1 MFILKK
7 FKKYNE
13 EVKHVKTIK
22 KAIALVLT
30 ALMVL
35 SLVPAGVSA
44 RPSAGMTLSE
54 FQAELTPRMESFYA
68 NITPEQAT
76 ILKAMGDSLNT
87 STLSPY
93 TTVDAAWTTILGGL
107 VTPTLVTK
115 YGSTQAAATVLAKMV
130 YSTME
135 LMFYM
140 DTAAGTDSA
149 KLEAAITNAYN
160 NLYLPMDELAGYSFT
175 QAALS
180 SILSDVKGTISSQL
194 SSYANAITNAMN
206 ASATTTYVNTIANSI
221 ASVAVT
227 NLFNNAA
234 AGSTLET
241 LKNNFATNAGFTTTD
256 LGTLVKKIYVAT
268 ASVSSAQKAP
278 AVQFNLLI
286 NTVIT
291 FQGAKKDTS
300 PVVVLPFDQAISLSS
315 ATEEEVSFK
324 VNPNRTIAGIDLDMT
339 SYFEVSSPDNA
350 IISATKVE
358 DLVYGG
364 YYIKLKAMPN
374 VTNGGTYYVSV
385 YRKSV
390 AGENYF
396 FNIKVDFV
404 GIGLPPVDKTALTS
418 AIDTATTLIGSKTVG
433 TAVGNV
439 PQSAKTAFQTA
450 IDNATA
456 VKNNANSAQ
465 NDVDNAVIALATAT
479 TAFTNS
485 VITVAPGNILVKK
498 VGDANFSMTFET
510 IALATA
516 YVKLQADAVKGNNSV
531 NAVNYYAV
539 SKDGITPIAN
549 KNTNMSKIIVSGELS
564 SQEIPNGAVIWVSTN
579 PGSTPV
585 ISNTDY
591 YTKGI
596 NALNTIQGAI
606 DAAPIGAEIVIKDGT
621 YNENVTVNKQLNI
634 RNGSSVQITGAMIM
648 AAAAAGTVI
657 AGITITSVGGTISSI
672 TVNAPNI
679 TIENLI
685 LNDAVIV
692 VDAPNTIIQNVTAT
706 NPPVGTPV
714 ITVNATAND
723 TTISDFSFTEVGA
736 APGAAIT
743 VAAGVTGT
751 AVTNSLVVGAD
762 PVVVLPAN
770 STIQFASPVTQTSM
784 AYIPAVVPPKVSNI
798 PGVETNVELK
808 IRNVATANGT
818 IKAIAYLTGIDAN
831 KGIDAGHAV
840 VGYSFKTL
848 KNPVVTACSSYTIVN
863 PTTLNLNEG
872 TLEVAYSS
880 IGGTNP
886 AHPSLADL
894 DGDGTA
900 ETLTLDLFDITFPP
914 LANSAPDDVYRIW
927 LSKTSPNNELIS
939 SIKTSAGAGSGDQY
953 IPYPMIYTTSS
964 DYIWIPVPNLTLTLH
979 IELPYVVKNNPSYG
993 QQRFKV
999 KIQEVGKVPTEIFEI
1014 YTGANADPNSKHTG
1028 ATLVALDSTGAVL
1041 TTPDVDAYVSE
1052 YVLTLPGFAKD
1063 TQYDVTFIGDG
1074 YATYTTRAILNNN
1087 LSVTVFNDIRSI
1099 THDTFLA
1106 GDINGTSSA
1115 ITGPVDDGDFTA
1127 MASNYG
1133 YTGLDQ
1139 TMIKYDINRDHKVG
1153 ILDIAYLINN
1163 MKGYRIS
1170 Y

>member
-1 MFILKK
+1 
-7 FKKYNE
+7 
-13 EVKHVKTIK
+13 VKTIK

-35 SLVPAGVSA
+35 SAFPANA
-44 RPSAGMTLSE
+44 IQLNPPTPGMTLAE
-54 FQAELTPRMESFYA
+54 FNAELTTRMGSFYA
-68 NITPEQAT
+68 NITPEQET
-76 ILKAMGDSLNT
+76 ILKSMGDSIKT
-87 STLSPY
+87 SSLSPY
-93 TTVDAAWTTILGGL
+93 SNVSLAWDTILDGL
-107 VTPTLVTK
+107 VTQKLTIK
-115 YGSTQAAATVLAKMV
+115 YGSATDAKAVLAKMI
-130 YSTME
+130 YSAME
-135 LMFYM
+135 LMFYKN
-140 DTAAGTDSA
+140 TAAGADA
-149 KLEAAITNAYN
+149 DKLDAAITNAYN
-160 NLYLPMDELAGYSFT
+160 NLYLPMDELAGYAIT

-180 SILSDVKGTISSQL
+180 TILTEVKTTISSKL
-194 SSYANAITNAMN
+194 SDYASSILNAMSAGN
-206 ASATTTYVNTIANSI
+206 AVDYVDIIANGI

-227 NLFNNAA
+227 NLFNSAT
-234 AGSTLET
+234 AGSTLDL
-241 LKNNFATNAGFTTTD
+241 LKVSFADNAGFTTAN
-256 LGTLVKKIYVAT
+256 LGSLVEKIYLTTAEIDAT
-268 ASVSSAQKAP
+268 QKAP
-278 AVQFNLLI
+278 SVQFNLLI
-286 NTVIT
+286 NSIIT
-291 FQGAKKDTS
+291 FQGTNKTNS
-300 PVVVLPFDQAISLSS
+300 TIMPFDQAISLDSTS
-315 ATEEEVSFK
+315 ATDNVVYFK
-324 VNPNRTIAGIDLDMT
+324 INPNRTIAGITVDMT
-339 SYFEVSSPDNA
+339 NYFVAGSSNEDTLT
-350 IISATKVE
+350 ATKQ
-358 DLVYGG
+358 LISGA
-364 YYIKLKAMPN
+364 YYIKLTAHPIVGN
-374 VTNGGTYYVSV
+374 ETCYVKIYRNSV
-385 YRKSV
+385 G
-390 AGENYF
+390 GENYF
-396 FNIKVDFV
+396 FNIRVDV
-404 GIGLPPVDKTALTS
+404 TGTVAPQVDKAALTS
-418 AIDTATTLIGSKTVG
+418 AIDAATTLIASKTVG
-433 TAVGNV
+433 TNAGNV
-439 PQSAKTAFQTA
+439 PQTAKDAFQTA
-450 IDNATA
+450 IVNATS

-485 VITVAPGNILVKK
+485 IIPGNIGLKK
-498 VGDANFSMTFET
+498 VGNANFSMTFET

-516 YVKLQADAVKGNNSV
+516 YVKSQADGVKGDLSP
-531 NAVNYYAV
+531 NAINYYAV
-539 SKDGITPIAN
+539 PKDGITPIAN
-549 KNTNMSKIIVSGELS
+549 KNTNMSKIIVSSELS
-564 SQEIPNGAVIWVSTN
+564 SPEIPDGAVIWVSTN
-579 PGSTPV
+579 PGSTPA

-591 YTKGI
+591 YTKGV

-657 AGITITSVGGTISSI
+657 AGITITSVGGTLSSI

-685 LNDAVIV
+685 LYDAVIV
-692 VDAPNTIIQNVTAT
+692 VDAPNTILQNVTAKS
-706 NPPVGTPV
+706 PPVGTPV
-714 ITVNATAND
+714 ITPVGTPVIQVNATAND
-723 TTISDFSFTEVGA
+723 TTISDFSFTQVGA

-762 PVVVLPAN
+762 PAVVLPAD

-798 PGVETNVELK
+798 PGVETKVELK
-808 IRNVATANGT
+808 IRNVATADGK

-840 VGYSFKTL
+840 VGYSIKTL

-894 DGDGTA
+894 DGDGTP

-927 LSKTSPNNELIS
+927 LSKTSPNNELYS
-939 SIKTSAGAGSGDQY
+939 SIKTTASDGSDQY
-953 IPYPMIYTTSS
+953 IPLPMLYTTSS

-979 IELPYVVKNNPSYG
+979 IELPYVVKNNTSYG

-999 KIQEVGKVPTEIFEI
+999 KIQEVGKVPTEFFEI
-1014 YTGANADPNSKHTG
+1014 YSGANADPNSTHTG

-1041 TTPDVDAYVSE
+1041 TPLDVDAYVSE

-1074 YATYTTRAILNNN
+1074 YATYTKRAILLNN
-1087 LSVTVFNDIRSI
+1087 LSITVFNDIRSI

-1106 GDINGTSSA
+1106 GDINGISSVS
-1115 ITGPVDDGDFTA
+1115 TGPVDGGDFTA
-1127 MASNYG
+1127 MADNYG

-1139 TMIKYDINRDHKVG
+1139 AMIKYDINRDHKVG